1 MEHHEI
7 SKLLNDVIL
16 FQKIGSEQ
24 MIYQMVNILPTK
36 T

>member
-7 SKLLNDVIL
+7 SKSLNDVIL
-16 FQKIGSEQ
+16 SQKIGSEE